1 MSRRVQLLLFVGGS
15 GVFAYL
21 VTRIGV
27 GRLVADAQRTGWMF
41 VPILSLYGLVYVC
54 NARAWWLMM
63 ADEPSRPPFWRTYAI
78 TVSGFAL
85 NFVTPMVNVG
95 GEPFKIAAV
104 SPWLGVRR
112 AAGSVICY
120 QMLHTLAMVLS
131 WLTALALGLVLLP
144 REPVTVA
151 VLLAAAVVLVGLTL
165 LLLSAHRRGL
175 LEKLLD
181 VLHRL
186 PLVNR
191 LGRALE
197 PRRELLVQMDEQIAQ
212 FYHRD
217 RRRFFAALGLEYL
230 ARCIFMGEYWLI
242 FLSVGVSAGYL
253 TAYLVGGLSSLILNA
268 LFVVPFEAGTKEG
281 SLYLLFRLL
290 GLDPALGVYTAIVAR
305 LRDVVWIGAGLTLV
319 WLAGRRAAPQRA

>member
-1 MSRRVQLLLFVGGS
+1 MAFPVMSPAHGIPPFMCFFFQAEDGIRDK
-15 GVFAYL
+15 L
-21 VTRIGV
+21 VTGV
-27 GRLVADAQRTGWMF
+27 QTCAL
-41 VPILSLYGLVYVC
+41 PIC
-54 NARAWWLMM
+54 
-63 ADEPSRPPFWRTYAI
+63 
-78 TVSGFAL
+78 
-85 NFVTPMVNVG
+85 
-95 GEPFKIAAV
+95 
-104 SPWLGVRR
+104 
-112 AAGSVICY
+112 SVICY
-120 QMLHTLAMVLS
+120 QMLHPLAMVLS

-290 GLDPALGVYTAIVAR
+290 GLDPALGVYTAIVTR
-305 LRDVVWIGAGLTLV
+305 LRDVVWIGAGLALV

>member
-1 MSRRVQLLLFVGGS
+1 
-15 GVFAYL
+15 
-21 VTRIGV
+21 
-27 GRLVADAQRTGWMF
+27 MF
-41 VPILSLYGLVYVC
+41 VPSLSLYGIVYLC

-63 ADEPSRPPFWRTYAI
+63 ADEPTRPPFWRTYAI
-78 TVSGFAL
+78 TVSGFSL
-85 NFVTPMVNVG
+85 NFVPPMVNVG

-242 FLSVGVSAGYL
+242 DRKSTRLNSSHGYISYAVFCL
-253 TAYLVGGLSSLILNA
+253 KKKTQHRRTSRARRPPRCRWSRPCRKGPDTA
-268 LFVVPFEAGTKEG
+268 
-281 SLYLLFRLL
+281 
-290 GLDPALGVYTAIVAR
+290 TAR
-305 LRDVVWIGAGLTLV
+305 
-319 WLAGRRAAPQRA
+319 